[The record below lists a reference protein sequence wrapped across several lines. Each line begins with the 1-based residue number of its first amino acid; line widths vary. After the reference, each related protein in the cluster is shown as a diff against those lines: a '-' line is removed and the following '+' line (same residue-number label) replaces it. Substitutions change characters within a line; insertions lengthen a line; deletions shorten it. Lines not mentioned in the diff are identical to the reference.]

1 MDHYAKAASF
11 SAASASV
18 DFLLD
23 QVAFALLMK
32 EVEKKMKP
40 HGMEF
45 FLRDMATVVEYYL
58 NNGDQRADD
67 RYIVPEDEYE
77 PAPSLLDSYLPQ
89 SFKVNRQA
97 AFGMLYSPEKRL
109 EDELSRTGRGVANKI
124 TVGMLRRVK
133 ESDGAEGNASGNG
146 SKYDQVELPRLEVKP
161 TQEQIEVEEK
171 VQQEKVKYQW
181 RILEAQKEREAIE
194 NAKNPKPQ
202 KKKEL
207 KPNSPLQ
214 DADVILTNP

>member
-1 MDHYAKAASF
+1 MDHYAKSASF

-124 TVGMLRRVK
+124 AVGMLRRVK

>member
-1 MDHYAKAASF
+1 MDHYAKSASF
-11 SAASASV
+11 SAASACV
-18 DFLLD
+18 GFLLD

-58 NNGDQRADD
+58 NNGDQRSDD
-67 RYIVPEDEYE
+67 KYIVPEDEYE

-124 TVGMLRRVK
+124 AVGMLRRVK
-133 ESDGAEGNASGNG
+133 ESDGAEGAASGNG
-146 SKYDQVELPRLEVKP
+146 SKYDQVELPRVEVKP
-161 TQEQIEVEEK
+161 TQEQIEVDEK

>member
-1 MDHYAKAASF
+1 MDNYAKSASF
-11 SAASASV
+11 SAASACV
-18 DFLLD
+18 GFLLD

-67 RYIVPEDEYE
+67 KYIVPEDEYE

-97 AFGMLYSPEKRL
+97 AFGMLYSPDKRL

-124 TVGMLRRVK
+124 AVGMLRRVK
-133 ESDGAEGNASGNG
+133 ESDGAEGVTSGNG
-146 SKYDQVELPRLEVKP
+146 SKFDQVELPRVEVKP
-161 TQEQIEVEEK
+161 TQEQIEVDEK